1 MATFAAAAAGAG
13 LESQSDDD
21 WKKQCVAPQ
30 KDTRV
35 QTAVSWWS
43 PLCVIEL
50 LVYTVVFG
58 SLAVVFLLFSHFIF
72 HVNLQDVTATKGH
85 DFEDYYLKREL
96 LMGIFEKGF
105 EKPSPIQEEAIPVI
119 LAGRDVLARAKNGT
133 GKTAAFIIPCIEKI
147 DPTKQHIQGMFIAL
161 TCARGRTKLQ

>member
-58 SLAVVFLLFSHFIF
+58 S
-72 HVNLQDVTATKGH
+72 
-85 DFEDYYLKREL
+85 
-96 LMGIFEKGF
+96 
-105 EKPSPIQEEAIPVI
+105 
-119 LAGRDVLARAKNGT
+119 
-133 GKTAAFIIPCIEKI
+133 
-147 DPTKQHIQGMFIAL
+147 
-161 TCARGRTKLQ
+161 